1 VIDINTRFI
10 PKKRLE
16 GKKKPL
22 ESKLEKDFVKLLNMA
37 NIINIKGNS
46 IGIKGF
52 PDRIVFADT
61 IYYVELK
68 VGKELGSYYTQTP
81 KQKEW
86 QEIIEKSNGKYV
98 LLVGEESI
106 KNFVKELKEKTLV
119 I

>member
-1 VIDINTRFI
+1 VIHINTRFI
-10 PKKRLE
+10 PKKRLQV
-16 GKKKPL
+16 KKTTT
-22 ESKLEKDFVKLLNMA
+22 EAKLEQSFVKLLNMA
-37 NIINIKGNS
+37 NITNIKGNA
-46 IGIKGF
+46 IGVKGF

-86 QEIIEKSNGKYV
+86 QEIIEKSNGKYI

>member
-1 VIDINTRFI
+1 MNTRFI

-52 PDRIVFADT
+52 PDRIVFADV

-68 VGKELGSYYTQTP
+68 AGSYYTQTP

-86 QEIIEKSNGKYV
+86 QDIIEKSNGKYV